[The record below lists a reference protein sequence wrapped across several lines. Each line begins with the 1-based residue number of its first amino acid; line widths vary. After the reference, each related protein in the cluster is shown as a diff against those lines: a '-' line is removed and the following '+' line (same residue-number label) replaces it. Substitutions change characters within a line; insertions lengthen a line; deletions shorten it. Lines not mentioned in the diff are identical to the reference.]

1 MSWDICI
8 PKGFKGTCQ
17 ETTHYYP
24 FSCEAAKN
32 TLTGFAFQEQNSI
45 AQAMIIIP
53 IALGA
58 LCCLATGIQTLT
70 AEESRNKL
78 PKAIASIIPKTDE
91 SAGVYLHRI
100 IPLATAILGSSIAA
114 SAAIKLLP
122 SSIAIGGAAIGVVAP
137 LSLYMRGSE
146 WINEISSYKKDIIEL
161 CREWFSPK
169 DNSALEIG
177 RAIRN
182 IGRVLVGLAVTGVSI
197 WWMTDLPKI
206 IENSSTYDM
215 ALPGQV
221 PGFVFLEYFL
231 FTAAHLDQSFTY
243 FMNSSKE
250 GKSPLLNGQTWFH
263 ALSAG
268 LTATLP
274 FLYLHADLRIHHTLL
289 ASAFML
295 LPFHNLKF
303 LGLAL
308 MADGLNYRANNSGFI
323 SYDCNTQG
331 THFNEIFNPFGVDN
345 VAVNNFASLFS
356 YTAFGCCL
364 EQMAINIQKAIDS
377 YNPRPNPLHE
387 LEEPLEV
394 DRV

>member
-1 MSWDICI
+1 MSWEICI
-8 PKGFKGTCQ
+8 SNGFKGTCQ

-24 FSCEAAKN
+24 FSCQAAEN
-32 TLTGFAFQEQNSI
+32 SPTGFAFQDQDAI
-45 AQAMIIIP
+45 AQAMIIAP
-53 IALGA
+53 IVLGA
-58 LCCLATGIQTLT
+58 LCCLTAGIQTIAT
-70 AEESRNKL
+70 EELRKKL
-78 PKAIASIIPKTDE
+78 PQALVSLVPKTDE
-91 SAGVYLHRI
+91 AASNFFQRI
-100 IPLATAILGSSIAA
+100 TPLATAILGSSIAA
-114 SAAIKLLP
+114 STAIKLLP
-122 SSIAIGGAAIGVVAP
+122 SSIATGVAAIGVVAP

-146 WINEISSYKKDIIEL
+146 WMSEILSYKKDIIEL
-161 CREWFSPK
+161 CRECFSPK

-250 GKSPLLNGQTWFH
+250 GKSPLLNGHTWFH

-268 LTATLP
+268 LTAALP

-295 LPFHNLKF
+295 LPFHSLKF

-323 SYDCNTQG
+323 TYNCDTRGN
-331 THFNEIFNPFGVDN
+331 HFNEVFNPFGVDN

-364 EQMAINIQKAIDS
+364 EQMAINIQKAIRS

-387 LEEPLEV
+387 LEEPLDV